1 MGTGR
6 QQREGRRCGEEDGKR
21 RRGMWRKAAAAAPAE
36 EEKDAAPV
44 TGCWIRFPR
53 LRGCMSLRAKV
64 DSSASARGGGK
75 KCSRSP
81 ASSYLFACLLSSS
94 TSCCSRRRRRGIS
107 FSRLPVLPASV
118 HGCHLPGNSARN
130 LPHGG
135 GESRACF
142 LTASFRD
149 KSRW

>member
-6 QQREGRRCGEEDGKR
+6 QQREGRRRGEEDGKR
-21 RRGMWRKAAAAAPAE
+21 RRGMWRKSAAAAPAE

-94 TSCCSRRRRRGIS
+94 TSCCSRRRRRWRGIS
-107 FSRLPVLPASV
+107 FSRLPALV
-118 HGCHLPGNSARN
+118 PGNSTRN
-130 LPHGG
+130 PPHGG
-135 GESRACF
+135 GEGRACF
-142 LTASFRD
+142 LTVSFRD
-149 KSRW
+149 KSPWWIPP